1 MKASDV
7 MTPNVVSVGMDAPV
21 PDIATVMLERR
32 ISAVAVVDGEGH
44 AVGVVSE
51 GDLIRRPELETDKP
65 RSRWLRL
72 LLSPDDEARD
82 FVKTHGLRA
91 RDVMSRPA
99 VGVAPDASLADIVRV
114 MGRQRIKRV
123 LVIDGGRPV
132 GIVTRTDLLR
142 ALHAR
147 EALPTAVVP
156 PDDRAL
162 RETILRTLAAEDWG
176 ANAIVNVQVANGQ
189 VELWG
194 GVDSEEQRHAI
205 RVAVEGIPGVRSVT
219 EHLVRA
225 RAG

>member
-7 MTPNVVSVGMDAPV
+7 MTPNVVSVGIDTPV
-21 PDIATVMLERR
+21 PDIATLMLERR
-32 ISAVAVVDGEGH
+32 ISAVAVVDGEGR

-65 RSRWLRL
+65 RSRWLRF

-99 VGVAPDASLADIVRV
+99 LGVAPDTPLADIVGLMGKQRV
-114 MGRQRIKRV
+114 KRV
-123 LVIDGGRPV
+123 LVIDGGRLA

-162 RETILRTLAAEDWG
+162 RETILQALAAEDW
-176 ANAIVNVQVANGQ
+176 ADNAILNVQVAGGQ

-194 GVDSEEQRHAI
+194 AVDSEEQRRAI

-219 EHLVRA
+219 EHLVRT

>member
-1 MKASDV
+1 
-7 MTPNVVSVGMDAPV
+7 MTPNVVSVGTDTPV
-21 PDIATVMLERR
+21 PDIATLMLERR
-32 ISAVAVVDGEGH
+32 ISAVAVVDGEGR

-65 RSRWLRL
+65 RSRWLRV

-99 VGVAPDASLADIVRV
+99 LGVAPDTSLAEIVGLMGKQRV
-114 MGRQRIKRV
+114 KRL
-123 LVIDGGRPV
+123 LVIDGGRLA

-162 RETILRTLAAEDWG
+162 RETILQALAAEDWAG
-176 ANAIVNVQVANGQ
+176 NAILNVQVAGGQ

-194 GVDSEEQRHAI
+194 AVDSEEQRRAI

-219 EHLVRA
+219 EHLVRT

>member
-7 MTPNVVSVGMDAPV
+7 MTPNVVSVGMDTPV

-32 ISAVAVVDGEGH
+32 ISAVAVVDGEGR

-65 RSRWLRL
+65 RSRWLRF

-99 VGVAPDASLADIVRV
+99 LGVAPDTPLAEIVDLMGKQRV
-114 MGRQRIKRV
+114 KRV
-123 LVIDGGRPV
+123 LVLVGGRLA
-132 GIVTRTDLLR
+132 GIVTRSDLLR

-147 EALPTAVVP
+147 EALPTGGVP

-162 RETILRTLAAEDWG
+162 RETILRTLGAEDW
-176 ANAIVNVQVANGQ
+176 ADIAIVNVQVVNGQ

-194 GVDSEEQRHAI
+194 AVDTEDQRRAI
-205 RVAVEGIPGVRSVT
+205 RVAVEGIPGVRGIT
-219 EHLVRA
+219 EHLVRT

>member
-32 ISAVAVVDGEGH
+32 ISAVAVVDDEGH

-91 RDVMSRPA
+91 RDVMNRPA
-99 VGVAPDASLADIVRV
+99 VGVAPDASLADIVGV

-123 LVIDGGRPV
+123 FVIDGGRPV

-162 RETILRTLAAEDWG
+162 RETILQALAAEDWAG
-176 ANAIVNVQVANGQ
+176 NAILNVQVAGGQ

-194 GVDSEEQRHAI
+194 AVDSEEQRHAI

-219 EHLVRA
+219 EHLVRT

>member
-1 MKASDV
+1 MKARDV
-7 MTPNVVSVGMDAPV
+7 MTPNVVTVPVDAPV
-21 PDIATVMLERR
+21 PEIATLLLERR
-32 ISAVAVVDGEGH
+32 ISAVAVLERDGTV
-44 AVGVVSE
+44 AGVVSE
-51 GDLIRRPELETDKP
+51 GDLIRRPELGTDKP
-65 RSRWLRL
+65 RSRWLRI

-91 RDVMSRPA
+91 RDVMSGPA
-99 VGVAPDASLADIVRV
+99 LGVSPDASLAEIVELMRKE
-114 MGRQRIKRV
+114 RIKRV
-123 LVIDGGRPV
+123 LVLDGGKLA

-162 RETILRTLAAEDWG
+162 RETILATIAAADWAAG
-176 ANAIVNVQVANGQ
+176 AIVNVQVAGGQ

-194 GVDSEEQRHAI
+194 AVDSEEQRHAI
-205 RVAVEGIPGVRSVT
+205 HLAVERIPGVRGVT
-219 EHLVRA
+219 EHLTRT

>member
-7 MTPNVVSVGMDAPV
+7 MTPNVVSVGMDTPV

-32 ISAVAVVDGEGH
+32 ISAVAVVDGEGR
-44 AVGVVSE
+44 AAGIVSE

-65 RSRWLRL
+65 RSRWLRF

-99 VGVAPDASLADIVRV
+99 LGVAPETPLAEIVGLMGKQRV
-114 MGRQRIKRV
+114 KRV
-123 LVIDGGRPV
+123 LVIDGGRPM

-156 PDDRAL
+156 PDDQAL
-162 RETILRTLAAEDWG
+162 RETILRTLAAEEWAG
-176 ANAIVNVQVANGQ
+176 SPILNVQVVNGQ

-194 GVDSEEQRHAI
+194 AVDSEDQRRAI